1 MHRTLALA
9 ATIILASTLQAET
22 HDVIKR
28 GFNVAEGGT
37 LHLQAGIGDVK
48 IVTGGTGVAVE
59 IQRDADR
66 ESYLKRHTVTFNQS
80 GNDVTVT
87 GKYESTLRILSF
99 GDPLRVRYN
108 VRVPA
113 HYNVEVDTSGGDV
126 DLADV
131 IGNVN
136 AHTSGGDVRTGKI
149 SGTITLGT
157 SGGDVELMGANG
169 KLSVHTSGGTIRI
182 GDASGPAELK
192 TSGGSIKV
200 DKIAGDLYARTSG
213 GSIKIEEARGAVD
226 ASTSGGSVSARFAT
240 APATDSKLSTSG
252 GSITVSLPANANL
265 DLDAHASGGGV
276 DSELPVTV
284 SGKHDEDSLNGKIN
298 AGGPKLV
305 LRTSGGS
312 INVRR
317 L

>member
-9 ATIILASTLQAET
+9 ATIVLASTLNAET

-48 IVTGGTGVAVE
+48 IVTGGTGVAIE

-66 ESYLKRHTVTFNQS
+66 ESYLKRHTVTFNQA

-87 GKYESTLRILSF
+87 GKYESTLHIFNF

-108 VRVPA
+108 IRVPA
-113 HYNVEVDTSGGDV
+113 HYNVDVDTSGGDV
-126 DLADV
+126 DLADLT
-131 IGNVN
+131 GNVN
-136 AHTSGGDVRTGKI
+136 AHTSGGDVRAGKI
-149 SGTITLGT
+149 NGTVTLAT
-157 SGGDVELMGANG
+157 SGGDVELGGATA
-169 KLSVHTSGGTIRI
+169 KLSIRTSGGSIHL
-182 GDASGPAELK
+182 GDAAGPAELK

-200 DKIAGDLYARTSG
+200 TKIAGDLFARTSG
-213 GSIKIEEARGAVD
+213 GSIKIEEAHGAVD
-226 ASTSGGSVSARFAT
+226 ASTSGGSVTARFAA
-240 APATDSKLSTSG
+240 APTTESKLSTSG

-284 SGKHDEDSLNGKIN
+284 VGKHDEDSLNGKIN